1 MILDQGLAMT
11 LPNVLI
17 SIALLIVVAAL
28 FSGIYFMAKSGTAA
42 RRGSN
47 TMMKL
52 RVAAQ
57 FVAVILIALA
67 FYFSRQ

>member
-1 MILDQGLAMT
+1 MT
-11 LPNVLI
+11 LPSALV

-28 FSGIYFMAKSGTAA
+28 FSGLYFMAKSGGAA
-42 RRGSN
+42 RRRSN
-47 TMMKL
+47 RMMRF

-67 FYFSRQ
+67 YYFSRQ